1 MYRLLKGVMA
11 GAVDAGLIARSPGTI
26 KGASTECERE
36 MRRVTPEQVAAIA
49 AAVGAR
55 WEALVFTAAYSG
67 LRSGE
72 LADLRRGD
80 ITFDTNNIYVTRE
93 LGEVNGRLSFS
104 PPKSTAGRRSVGSPS
119 FVARSLAMHID
130 LYALPGDGGLVF
142 PSIDGGPMRRSN
154 FRRRVCKPAIFHPI
168 TFQTMTDRARPPP
181 RMLAT

>member
-1 MYRLLKGVMA
+1 MQGCGSLQESTADLYAYLLRLHVMPHFGPVAVGRITAVDVHTWLADLHRTNLGANSVAKVYRLLKGVMA
-11 GAVDAGLIARSPGTI
+11 GAVDAGLIARSPCTI
-26 KGASTECERE
+26 KGASTERERE
-36 MRRVTPEQVAAIA
+36 MRIATPEQVAAIA

-119 FVARSLAMHID
+119 FVARSL
-130 LYALPGDGGLVF
+130 
-142 PSIDGGPMRRSN
+142 
-154 FRRRVCKPAIFHPI
+154 
-168 TFQTMTDRARPPP
+168 
-181 RMLAT
+181 